1 MAYFSLFVSAL
12 LAATLLPAQ
21 SEGLLITLILQESY
35 FFFGLILAA
44 SIGNTLGSV
53 VNWWLGYHLQRF
65 QDRSWFPFSAASI
78 EKASVRLR
86 KYGWWSLLLS
96 WMPVIGDP
104 ITLVAGFLR
113 VPFWVFL
120 GLVAVAKT
128 GRYLVIGLPVYWYGT

>member
-1 MAYFSLFVSAL
+1 MAYLSLFVSAL

-21 SEGLLITLILQESY
+21 SEGLLIALILKESH
-35 FFFGLILAA
+35 FFWGLILAA

-65 QDRSWFPFSAASI
+65 QDKSWFPFSAASI
-78 EKASVRLR
+78 ERASVRLQ
-86 KYGWWSLLLS
+86 KYGLWSLLLS

-128 GRYLVIGLPVYWYGT
+128 GRYLMIGLPIYWYGN